1 MNLNELTGLIRIWAV
16 ERKLDIA
23 DPSKQMLKLAE
34 EHGELA
40 AALAKGRK
48 KAKVKDAVGD
58 MYVVLTILCMQLDI
72 DIEDCIEAAYGDIA
86 DRKGKMVNGV
96 FVKEEDLQ
104 KTSQVTEAT
113 REVIKDELYQDGIA
127 DPKTGRKKYHR

>member
-1 MNLNELTGLIRIWAV
+1 MNLDDLTGLIKVWAID
-16 ERKLDIA
+16 RGLNTT

-40 AALAKGRK
+40 ASLAKGRK

-58 MYVVLTILCMQLDI
+58 MYVVLTILCMQLGI
-72 DIEDCIEAAYGDIA
+72 DIEDCIEAAYEDIA

-96 FVKEEDLQ
+96 FVKESDLQ
-104 KTSQVTEAT
+104 
-113 REVIKDELYQDGIA
+113 
-127 DPKTGRKKYHR
+127 

>member
-1 MNLNELTGLIRIWAV
+1 MNLMALTTQIEGWAID
-16 ERKLDIA
+16 KNLDKA
-23 DPSKQMLKLAE
+23 DPAKQMLKLTE

-72 DIEDCIEAAYGDIA
+72 NIRDCIEAAYGDIA

-96 FVKEEDLQ
+96 FIKESDL
-104 KTSQVTEAT
+104 
-113 REVIKDELYQDGIA
+113 
-127 DPKTGRKKYHR
+127 